1 MPNGDAMFAAFFY
14 LLRRRG
20 LDVSLSQ
27 WITLLEGLEMGLHH
41 SSLTGFYH
49 LCRAIVV
56 KSEVEYDRF
65 DQVFLEFFKDVPFK
79 GDLPEELLDWLDHPS
94 EDLRRTIEMLRSQ
107 GMPDETLEELLKMLE
122 ERLQEQT
129 EEHNGGNYWVGTQGR
144 SPFGNNGW
152 HPGGIRIGGQGRHRT
167 AMTVAGERKYRDFRR
182 DNTLDTRQ
190 FQTAFRLLRQLSVQ
204 ANSAEKV
211 LDVDG
216 TVRDTC
222 DNAGTLQIRYQ
233 NPRKNTVKVLLL
245 MDSGGSMD
253 YYSGL
258 CSMLFQAATKS
269 NHFKELHTYYFHN
282 CVYESL
288 YTHPGLR
295 WDSAVPTEWVL
306 QNFDSSYKVIIV
318 GDAAMSPYELWERQY
333 QWGRGTY
340 GDSGMNWLLLLKKQY
355 PYLIWLNP
363 EPLPAGMGFWS
374 RTHLELAK
382 VFPMYDLTAE
392 GLEAGIKRL
401 MVRR

>member
-1 MPNGDAMFAAFFY
+1 MFAAFFY
-14 LLRRRG
+14 LLRQRG
-20 LDVSLSQ
+20 LDVSLNE
-27 WITLLEGLEMGLHH
+27 WITLLEGMEQGLHH

-65 DQVFLEFFKDVPFK
+65 DQVFLEFFKDVPFQ
-79 GDLPEELLDWLDHPS
+79 GEIPDEMMDWLNHPS
-94 EDLRRTIEMLRSQ
+94 EDLRRTIEDLRAA
-107 GMPDETLEELLKMLE
+107 GFPDESLEELLKLLE
-122 ERLQEQT
+122 ERLKEQT

-144 SPFGNNGW
+144 TPWGNSGW
-152 HPGGIRIGGQGRHRT
+152 HPNGIRVGGQSMHRT
-167 AMTVAGERKYRDFRR
+167 AMSVAGERKFRDFRK

-190 FQTAFRLLRQLSVQ
+190 FQMAFRLLRQLSVQ
-204 ANSAEKV
+204 NDSAEKV
-211 LDVDG
+211 LDVDA
-216 TVRDTC
+216 TIHDTC
-222 DNAGTLQIRYQ
+222 ENAGTLQVRYK
-233 NPRKNTVKVLLL
+233 NPRKNNVKVLLL

-282 CVYESL
+282 CVFSELYEGPQLWRS
-288 YTHPGLR
+288 GQ
-295 WDSAVPTEWVL
+295 VPTEWVL

-318 GDAAMSPYELWERQY
+318 GDAAMNPYELTEKRFDWETRS
-333 QWGRGTY
+333 Y
-340 GDSGMNWLLLLKKQY
+340 GPSGMEWLERLRKQY

-363 EPLPAGMGFWS
+363 EPMPDRPTYWS
-374 RTHLELAK
+374 QTHYQLGQ
-382 VFPMYDLTAE
+382 VFEMFDLSAE
-392 GLEAGIKRL
+392 GLEQGMKRL